1 MNRMYFLIVGL
12 VIFFLSGC
20 DTQQSTDQQEAKT
33 PNIIF
38 IMADDLGYGDLG
50 VYGQEVIQTP
60 NLDQMASEGIRFT
73 QFYSGSP
80 VCAPARSVLMTGR
93 HTGHTTVRG
102 NFGQGGVTGLGGGEG
117 RVPLKADD
125 VTVAEIMK
133 QAGYTTGITGKWGLG
148 EPGTTGL
155 PNDQGFD
162 QWLGYLNQR
171 RAHNHYGDYIWQNKE
186 KYNIPENADG
196 KEGVY
201 THNLFTEFALDFIEE
216 QADSVFFLYIPY
228 LLPHAEYEIPEIN
241 ESYKDKDWTEDE
253 KVHASMVTLI
263 DSDIGKIRAKLEELG
278 IAENTLIMFTSDNGA
293 AERWEGR
300 FDSSGKLRGR
310 KRDVYEGGIRVPLIV
325 AMPGTVPGGKVN
337 STVGYFA
344 DILPSFAAIG
354 EAESPANID
363 GIDLSQAFLQNQQ
376 LDNQRV
382 LYWEFHEQGGK
393 QAVRNGNWK
402 GIRLDVQ
409 EKGFHDDLELYD
421 LEADPDESENI
432 AEQHP
437 EIVEEMIGIMEK
449 EHVQSEAF
457 PFKFEQAGE

>member
-300 FDSSGKLRGR
+300 FDSSGKLKGR

-402 GIRLDVQ
+402 GIRRDVQ